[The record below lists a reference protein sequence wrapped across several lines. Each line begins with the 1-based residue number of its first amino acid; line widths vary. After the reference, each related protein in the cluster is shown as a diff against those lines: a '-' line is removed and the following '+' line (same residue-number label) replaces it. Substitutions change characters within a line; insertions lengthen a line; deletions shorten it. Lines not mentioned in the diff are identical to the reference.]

1 MPSEGVNPAPDFWNW
16 REHLS
21 NLAHD
26 FQLGHRYDRL
36 AMRAVDT
43 RRYAGQPSLTST
55 EEQTRN
61 GNITQHS
68 REMLGWLWQQIHIM
82 SRMSHN
88 DDWRAFREWLRPWI
102 EGYCACFDARG
113 ALDRIHVGHDFLVWE
128 KSLRLHERFI
138 PDFQR
143 VPVRRYQSA
152 GRAARN
158 RRRVRIGPAEL
169 RQRRGLLR
177 QLRCRY
183 HPRRLA
189 GRAC

>member
-1 MPSEGVNPAPDFWNW
+1 MRDLANIGNFQSKSFAICHILNKHIGWTNDCNHAVRQASNPAPDFWNW

-82 SRMSHN
+82 SR
-88 DDWRAFREWLRPWI
+88 
-102 EGYCACFDARG
+102 Y
-113 ALDRIHVGHDFLVWE
+113 VT
-128 KSLRLHERFI
+128 
-138 PDFQR
+138 Q
-143 VPVRRYQSA
+143 
-152 GRAARN
+152 
-158 RRRVRIGPAEL
+158 
-169 RQRRGLLR
+169 
-177 QLRCRY
+177 
-183 HPRRLA
+183 
-189 GRAC
+189 